1 MVKGFS
7 EPTGMSGVLYSIEFF
22 VYEKLEVQKCTRT
35 DISERWHPCRYCKS
49 STYQKYKKSGG
60 ALDGEITLVDDAAVY
75 KNMSGNETGYGFYRF
90 IAVKPKKLVIAS
102 NGAWGKDGL
111 ISSPSVLNNKD
122 AVFECDLS
130 DMILSKHLA
139 VRLFLVVY
147 CHYADW
153 RNSNACVKSVWGG
166 KNNC

>member
-1 MVKGFS
+1 
-7 EPTGMSGVLYSIEFF
+7 
-22 VYEKLEVQKCTRT
+22 
-35 DISERWHPCRYCKS
+35 
-49 STYQKYKKSGG
+49 
-60 ALDGEITLVDDAAVY
+60 
-75 KNMSGNETGYGFYRF
+75 MSGNETGYGFYRF

-147 CHYADW
+147 CAYADW
-153 RNSNACVKSVWGG
+153 RNSNARVKSVWGG
-166 KNNC
+166 ENNC